1 MFIFNKYIKSF
12 NYKNNL
18 YYRNDRFIEY
28 NYNSKNNVIHSSL
41 FIVSISLYFYFFIPV
56 VYKNSLKNFLIFN
69 SFLFFLL
76 SKKSTNKTN
85 ITNISILN

>member
-12 NYKNNL
+12 NFKNNL
-18 YYRNDRFIEY
+18 FYYNNRFINY

-41 FIVSISLYFYFFIPV
+41 FIVCVSLYFYFFTPI
-56 VYKNSLKNFLIFN
+56 VYKNSLKNFLNFN

-76 SKKSTNKTN
+76 SKKSLSKTN
-85 ITNISILN
+85 TIN